1 MKKLFIALAATLMM
15 VMAAPSVM
23 AAPDDTTFEEL
34 KKAGLTDDEI
44 LKAMMEVM
52 QNELKADADSP
63 VDALWVDDKHNAV
76 VFSMIVDDVD
86 AINGINEMPSLI
98 KPMLRNE
105 LFSDKDMK
113 EFGQFV
119 GKTGRS
125 LDFFMHTRDEKH
137 SAVISYSAKELL
149 ELK

>member
-1 MKKLFIALAATLMM
+1 MKKLFIALAAMLMM
-15 VMAAPSVM
+15 AVAAPSAV
-23 AAPDDTTFEEL
+23 AAPDDTFEEL

-44 LKAMMEVM
+44 LKAMIEIMEKEM
-52 QNELKADADSP
+52 KADTDSP
-63 VDALWVDDKHNAV
+63 IDALWVDDKHNAV
-76 VFSMIVDDVD
+76 VFSMIMDDVD
-86 AINGINEMPSLI
+86 AINGINEMPALI

-125 LDFFMHTRDEKH
+125 LDFFIHTRDEKH
-137 SAVISYSAKELL
+137 SAVISYSAQELL